1 MNEIFS
7 YDTKRRI
14 KSIKNVKVDEA
25 KKTVLYWMER
35 DQRVSDNW
43 ALIAA
48 YEFAAKYNMSLK
60 VVFFLTKNLLGNEL
74 RRFHFLIN
82 GLVETNEK
90 LRLLNIEFILKIA
103 EPENELPKL
112 IEEYS
117 VAALFTDQNP
127 LKNKQQIINK
137 INESID
143 IPFAEVDAH
152 NIIPI
157 WQTSNKQEFGARTI
171 RLKINRLLDDY
182 LTEFPKIEPQASTN
196 NQFCEINV
204 EDLLHKLNLDLSVQ
218 PISWIKPGETA
229 AFNFLKDFVEHKLS
243 NYSLLR
249 NDPTKEYISNLSI
262 HLHFGHISAQR
273 IALILRKFNNDENAS
288 AFLEEMIVRRELSDN
303 FVYYNKNYDNF
314 NGFPNWAKISLN
326 IHRID
331 KRDYIY
337 SISQFEKAETHDELW
352 NAAQN
357 ELLSNG
363 KMHGYMRMYWAKK
376 ILEWTKSPEDAQNI
390 AIYLNDKY
398 ALDGIDPN
406 GFTGIAWSIGGIHD
420 RAWFEKPIFGKVRY
434 MNFNGAKRKFDVQKY
449 ILKF

>member
-1 MNEIFS
+1 VNEIFS

-14 KSIKNVKVDEA
+14 KSIKNVKVDQA

-229 AFNFLKDFVEHKLS
+229 AFNILKSFVEHKLS

-449 ILKF
+449 IIKF